1 MIISKTISEI
11 RSELEKN
18 KSQKIAFVPT
28 MGSLH
33 QGHLELVK
41 CAKEYAD
48 IVVVSVFVNKAQF
61 NNPDD
66 YENYPRNLDQDSK
79 LLRNAGATHLFAPL
93 DDEMLLDD
101 SSPRISSSELVNCL
115 CGTTRPGHFEGVY
128 FILTR
133 FFNIINP
140 DFAIFGKKDF
150 QQYLVVKALVKDQ
163 NYKTKII
170 GLDPVRE
177 VSGLVMSSRN
187 ERLDDEQKELAAE
200 IINIL
205 NEIKQDCLENPG
217 DVSQILQKYKDKMTD
232 MGFGKI
238 DYLEV
243 RSEADLSLVN
253 SLKTTSGAS
262 RIFIAVYIGQIRLID
277 NIAID

>member
-66 YENYPRNLDQDSK
+66 YENYPKNLDQDSK

-101 SSPRISSSELVNCL
+101 
-115 CGTTRPGHFEGVY
+115 
-128 FILTR
+128 
-133 FFNIINP
+133 
-140 DFAIFGKKDF
+140 
-150 QQYLVVKALVKDQ
+150 
-163 NYKTKII
+163 
-170 GLDPVRE
+170 
-177 VSGLVMSSRN
+177 
-187 ERLDDEQKELAAE
+187 
-200 IINIL
+200 
-205 NEIKQDCLENPG
+205 
-217 DVSQILQKYKDKMTD
+217 
-232 MGFGKI
+232 
-238 DYLEV
+238 
-243 RSEADLSLVN
+243 
-253 SLKTTSGAS
+253 
-262 RIFIAVYIGQIRLID
+262 
-277 NIAID
+277 